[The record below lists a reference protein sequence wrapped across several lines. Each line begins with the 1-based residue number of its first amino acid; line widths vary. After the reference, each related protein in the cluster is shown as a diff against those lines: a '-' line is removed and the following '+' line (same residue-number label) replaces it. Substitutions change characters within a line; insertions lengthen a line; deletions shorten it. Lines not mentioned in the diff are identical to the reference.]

1 MAARFL
7 GDAEEQKRK
16 CYNLKMRKGFTIIEL
31 LIFSAI
37 FAVISV
43 AFLSAL
49 VSTVQVQ
56 TKQSAAAEVNQ
67 QTQFL
72 LDTIQRYVERS
83 SLIQLS
89 SNSATS
95 TLKLRMSSS
104 TEDPTYIY
112 LSGTTVYLQQTDSGA
127 VQPLTSSKVNVTNLT
142 FTKRANPPGHD
153 SVNVAFTVAY
163 NATNLKQSFLQNL
176 QISVARVGAATFD
189 SDVVPSSNNTY
200 NLGVT
205 SQVWQSVNNIIYFSG
220 SNVGVGVSS
229 PGQTLEVNGGV
240 RLNTSTSKPSCASGQ
255 RGTFWVTESANG
267 TKDAVEVCVKN
278 ASDTYTWATIY

>member
-1 MAARFL
+1 MHFRKFLDSRFYSL
-7 GDAEEQKRK
+7 DSK
-16 CYNLKMRKGFTIIEL
+16 KGFTIIEL
-31 LIFSAI
+31 LIFAAI
-37 FAVISV
+37 FSVIAI

-72 LDTIQRYVERS
+72 LDTIERYVERS
-83 SLIQLS
+83 NLIELS

-112 LSGTTVYLQQTDSGA
+112 LSGTTAYLQQTNSGTA
-127 VQPLTSSKVNVTNLT
+127 QQLTSNKVNVTNLT

-163 NATNLKQSFLQNL
+163 NTSNLKQSFLQNL

-189 SDVVPSSNNTY
+189 SDVVPGTTNTY
-200 NLGVT
+200 NLGIS
-205 SQVWQSVNNIIYFSG
+205 SQVWQSVNNLIYFSG
-220 SNVGVGVSS
+220 SNVGIGVSS

-240 RLNTSTSKPSCASGQ
+240 RLNTSNSKPSCTSGQ
-255 RGTFWVTESANG
+255 RGTFWVTESSNG
-267 TKDAVEVCVKN
+267 VKDAVEVCVKN
-278 ASDTYTWATIY
+278 ASDTYIWSTIY